1 VVTTYHIIV
10 TDDTDSVR
18 GIITRIIAR
27 TYPSVRISAV
37 ADGADAL
44 AVFDHEGADL
54 IITNNEM
61 RRMGG
66 LELIREVRSRS
77 GRIPIIMISGDHL
90 ARQEAVAAGVTLF
103 VEKPF
108 STAELIRILQSLLPI
123 I

>member
-1 VVTTYHIIV
+1 MVTTYHIIV

-66 LELIREVRSRS
+66 IELIRAVRLRND
-77 GRIPIIMISGDHL
+77 RIPIVMVSGNHSVQDD
-90 ARQEAVAAGVTLF
+90 AFAAGVTLF

-108 STAELIRILQSLLPI
+108 STAELIRILQSLLPSS
-123 I
+123 